1 MKYDERNYVE
11 YAMPIEYGRQHIFSA
26 KVVEPGNVFEGV
38 FDNLSYGLICLSIL
52 AIALATSALNGINL
66 FQALFMTVKV
76 LLRQDLDP
84 KLERKNQGFVLVWVL
99 MLGFISTMYYSIVIS
114 LLAVK
119 NAGHNI
125 NHITDL
131 LELKQFSSKRI
142 YIHER
147 NRVISDSPYAEALK
161 HRIDTFNHRERLVD
175 AVKSVFLQTHVLIT
189 WPNNF
194 GVFYDAFLS
203 DSFKCLH
210 PMESSYT
217 SEPLTF
223 DMIGYR
229 YSPNFQWKEKL
240 TQVK

>member
-84 KLERKNQGFVLVWVL
+84 KLERKNQGFVLMWVL
-99 MLGFISTMYYSIVIS
+99 MFGFISTMYYSIVIS
-114 LLAVK
+114 LLAIK

-125 NHITDL
+125 NHIVY
-131 LELKQFSSKRI
+131 QIF
-142 YIHER
+142 
-147 NRVISDSPYAEALK
+147 
-161 HRIDTFNHRERLVD
+161 
-175 AVKSVFLQTHVLIT
+175 
-189 WPNNF
+189 
-194 GVFYDAFLS
+194 
-203 DSFKCLH
+203 
-210 PMESSYT
+210 
-217 SEPLTF
+217 
-223 DMIGYR
+223 
-229 YSPNFQWKEKL
+229 
-240 TQVK
+240 